1 MAAIISLLVIITL
14 SVLITRIASTALIHT
29 GLSKES
35 ATFQARSAFTG
46 VGFTTSESENIVN
59 HPIRRKIIFVLFFLG
74 NVGLISTISSLI
86 LSFGSTN
93 TLQIAILFSGLAVLW
108 MLAQSEWI
116 EQKLS
121 HIINRLL
128 NRYTTLD
135 IHDYY
140 SLLHLSDNY
149 RVSELNIDEG
159 DWLAEKTL
167 SKVKLRDEGVIVLGV
182 KRDDG
187 DYIGAPRGQTKVY
200 PGDTLVLYGR
210 AALLESLDERTGDAA
225 GDKEHDDAVIDQNKI
240 LADQKD
246 TKPPY

>member
-1 MAAIISLLVIITL
+1 MLAIISLLIIISL

-35 ATFQARSAFTG
+35 ASFQARSAFTG

-59 HPIRRKIIFVLFFLG
+59 HPIRRKIIFILFFLG

-93 TLQIAILFSGLAVLW
+93 TFQITILTAGLVVLW
-108 MLAQSEWI
+108 LLAQSEWI
-116 EQKLS
+116 EEKLS

-149 RVSELNIDEG
+149 RVSRINIEDG
-159 DWLAEKTL
+159 DWLADKTL
-167 SKVKLRDEGVIVLGV
+167 SKVKLRDEGVIVLGI
-182 KRDDG
+182 KREDG
-187 DYIGAPRGQTKVY
+187 DYIGAPRGQTKIY
-200 PGDTLVLYGR
+200 PGDTLLLYGR
-210 AALLESLDERTGDAA
+210 ASLLESLDERAGNSA
-225 GDKEHDDAVIDQNKI
+225 GDKEHDAAVIDQNEI
-240 LADQKD
+240 LADQED
-246 TKPPY
+246 IKPL